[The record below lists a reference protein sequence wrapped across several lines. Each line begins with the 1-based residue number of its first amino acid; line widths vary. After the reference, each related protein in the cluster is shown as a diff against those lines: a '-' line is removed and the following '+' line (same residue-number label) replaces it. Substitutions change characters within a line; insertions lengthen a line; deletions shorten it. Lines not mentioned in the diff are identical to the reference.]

1 MNIFS
6 RDKKE
11 KGGEDND
18 AGSDS
23 GSVVLMEGHNFN
35 RNDILICATNGKLY
49 AIHKKDGSRLW
60 RSKYPTG
67 AYGGIV
73 SLFVTDTDKLL
84 AGAQG
89 KTACID
95 MMTGEAL
102 WVNKMPGFGIEEVS
116 ILTTPSRFLS
126 PKKHPNDIATAASHH
141 DQDELPPPG
150 YDQEGTQDKAV
161 VIACSRGKVMGID
174 IDTGDTLWV
183 YKCPGGGFNIP
194 VSIVEPPS
202 LEDDRPH
209 QLVYVG
215 SGKWV
220 YCLKANTGD
229 VVWSAKVSN
238 AHWGYS
244 YMTLATPWSSR
255 LAAEAY
261 SAFSQNPSAQTRDRI
276 RQQENSQ

>member
-6 RDKKE
+6 GSDKKRKE
-11 KGGEDND
+11 GVEDD

-23 GSVVLMEGHNFN
+23 GSAVLMEGNDFS
-35 RNDILICATNGKLY
+35 RNDILICATHGKLY
-49 AIHKKDGSRLW
+49 AIHKRDGTRLW
-60 RSKYPTG
+60 RAKYPTG

-89 KTACID
+89 KTACVD
-95 MMTGEAL
+95 LMTGETA
-102 WVNKMPGFGIEEVS
+102 WINKMPGFGVEEVS
-116 ILTTPSRFLS
+116 IVTTPSRFLS
-126 PKKHPNDIATAASHH
+126 PQKHPNDAS
-141 DQDELPPPG
+141 QDELPPPDYHDAG
-150 YDQEGTQDKAV
+150 AHEKPV
-161 VIACSRGKVMGID
+161 VIASSRGKVMGID
-174 IDTGDTLWV
+174 IDTGETLWT

-194 VSIVEPPS
+194 VAIVEPPS
-202 LEDDRPH
+202 LENGRPH

-220 YCLKANTGD
+220 YCLKTNTGD
-229 VVWSAKVSN
+229 VVWSVKVSN
-238 AHWGYS
+238 SRFGYG

-261 SAFSQNPSAQTRDRI
+261 SSFSQNPSAQTRDRI
-276 RQQENSQ
+276 RQQERST